1 MVRGMLSAAFVILL
15 LAVAAV
21 HLPSS
26 ALARATGDPSGQ
38 LLRGA
43 GLEQQW
49 SVFAPDPRR
58 ISLELRAEVVY
69 ADGTR
74 ERWAPPQG
82 SALTGSVRFYRWR
95 KWIEAVRLDSS
106 AELWAPTAR
115 WIASEHTEHGDV
127 VEVSLIRRFRDNVLE
142 GEQPEWREFTF
153 YTLPLDEDAGS

>member
-1 MVRGMLSAAFVILL
+1 MRGMLSAAIVILL
-15 LAVAAV
+15 LAVVAV

-26 ALARATGDPSGQ
+26 ALARATEDPSSQ
-38 LLRGA
+38 LLRSV

-69 ADGTR
+69 ADGSS

-95 KWIEAVRLDSS
+95 KWIEAVRLDRSS
-106 AELWAPTAR
+106 GVWAPTAR
-115 WIASEHTEHGDV
+115 WIASEHADHGEV
-127 VEVSLIRRFRDNVLE
+127 VEVSLIRRFHDNVVE
-142 GEQPEWREFTF
+142 GEPPEWREFTF
-153 YTLPLDEDAGS
+153 YTLSLDEDAES